1 MIRRLG
7 RLGIIAVLVAI
18 PVFAVV
24 WMALFYTEV
33 GMAKE
38 IGIHEPELKDFEY
51 TALPQAVIDDAVE
64 MAAEFFGNSAEK
76 IQGFVDE
83 LLATYLEARETDV
96 VVVFN
101 SGGWGWNLT
110 PETPGWE
117 SILDGIKSELE
128 TLGYRSLVF
137 NYRRTSSG
145 VRGCM
150 KEFVEVIT
158 RYPHKAK
165 ELAGRV
171 EFLADHLPDLKIIV
185 AGEST
190 GTVIS
195 DKTMGMLSDRTQV
208 YSIQTGTP
216 FWHKPSESERTLLMN
231 SNGQGVDTFSH
242 GNIPVMIWSTV
253 RGWFG
258 LSPSDENPGN
268 ILSWLKAPGHDYSW
282 QYPGVCTEV
291 VSFLEKNFQVK
302 NN

>member
-1 MIRRLG
+1 MIKKLG
-7 RLGIIAVLVAI
+7 RLGIVAVLVAI
-18 PVFAVV
+18 PVFTAV

-51 TALPQAVIDDAVE
+51 STLPQAVIDDAVE
-64 MAAEFFGNSAEK
+64 MASEFFGNSAEK
-76 IQGFVDE
+76 IQGFVDQ
-83 LLATYLEARETDV
+83 LLATYLEARDTDV

-128 TLGYRSLVF
+128 TLGYRSLVL

-150 KEFVEVIT
+150 KELVEVIT

-216 FWHKPSESERTLLMN
+216 FWHEPSESERTLLMN
-231 SNGQGVDTFSH
+231 SNGRGIDTFSH

-258 LSPSDENPGN
+258 LSPVDENPGN
-268 ILSWLKAPGHDYSW
+268 ILSWLKAPGHDGGMFRSCKF
-282 QYPGVCTEV
+282 PG
-291 VSFLEKNFQVK
+291 EKFSG
-302 NN
+302 